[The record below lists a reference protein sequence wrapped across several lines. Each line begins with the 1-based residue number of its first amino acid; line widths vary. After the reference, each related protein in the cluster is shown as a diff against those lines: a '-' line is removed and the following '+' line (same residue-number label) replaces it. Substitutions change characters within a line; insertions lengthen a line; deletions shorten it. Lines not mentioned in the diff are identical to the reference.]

1 MRLTVRVQPFDDTCA
16 PGVACLQGWDSS
28 TGSTSARGSATSAH
42 EPRRPTPSGSSA
54 SCASTAAGIPRE
66 LGEREI
72 ERFLTDLA
80 VTHQVSA
87 STQNQALAGILFFY
101 REVVGLPLGY
111 ADDVVRAKRPAR
123 VPEVMTTAEVAVL
136 IAQLEGVPRLAAML
150 LYGSGLRIE
159 ECLSLRVK
167 VLDFAGRVIVVRS
180 GKGNKDRRTM
190 LATGCLAPLRAH
202 LVRVQTLHERDLAAG
217 HGAVTLPEALVRK
230 YPGAASDWR
239 WQWVFPATRCYVE
252 EGTGLV
258 RRHHLDVS
266 VVQRAVKRAV
276 HEVGLTK
283 RVSCHTFRHS
293 FATHLL
299 ERGQDLRTIQELL
312 GHRDVRTTAIYTHVA
327 RSGVIG
333 VRSPVDDL
341 DVH

>member
-1 MRLTVRVQPFDDTCA
+1 MGLIDMVHERARLRH
-16 PGVACLQGWDSS
+16 LS
-28 TGSTSARGSATSAH
+28 
-42 EPRRPTPSGSSA
+42 PRTEKA
-54 SCASTAAGIPRE
+54 YAAWVLRFVHFHGRRHPRE
-66 LGEREI
+66 LAEREI

-80 VTHQVSA
+80 VTHRVSA
-87 STQNQALAGILFFY
+87 STQNQALAALLFLY
-101 REVVGLPLGY
+101 REVLGLPLGY
-111 ADDVVRAKRPAR
+111 ADEVVRAKRPAR
-123 VPEVMTTAEVAVL
+123 VPEVMTLTEVTAV
-136 IAQLEGVPRLAAML
+136 IARLEGVPRLAAML
-150 LYGSGLRIE
+150 LYGSGLRVE

-167 VLDFAGRVIVVRS
+167 DLDFAGRVIVARS
-180 GKGNKDRRTM
+180 GKGNEDRRTM
-190 LATGCLAPLRAH
+190 LPTGCLALLRAH
-202 LVRVQTLHERDLAAG
+202 LVRVQALHERDLAAG
-217 HGAVTLPEALVRK
+217 RGTVALPDALARK
-230 YPGAASDWR
+230 YPGAASDWG

-252 EGTGLV
+252 EGTGLI

-266 VVQRAVKRAV
+266 VIQRAVKRAV
-276 HEVGLTK
+276 REAGLTK

-333 VRSPVDDL
+333 VRSPADDL